1 MKFIPVYLNLSLVLG
16 VLISIN
22 QTIAPSLAQTAT
34 QSDSS
39 GTILSTGDFAGQ
51 TLPSTTIPLT
61 TIATDSVN
69 SSLTLNEL
77 TTPTGSSISASAQQA
92 ILNILTQGDQSN
104 TSISSVT
111 DALSAA
117 SGAPPLS
124 IIQDLL
130 SSLEGLTKN
139 KKLLSAKLLVAIQAY
154 NATILASKEEFLG
167 KPPVELVA
175 IQAALIQLVKEATA

>member
-22 QTIAPSLAQTAT
+22 QTISPSFAQTAT

-51 TLPSTTIPLT
+51 TLPSTAIPLT

-69 SSLTLNEL
+69 SSLGLNEL
-77 TTPTGSSISASAQQA
+77 TTPTGSSISVPAQQEV
-92 ILNILTQGDQSN
+92 LNILTQGDQSN
-104 TSISSVT
+104 TSVNSVT
-111 DALSAA
+111 NSLSA
-117 SGAPPLS
+117 SPGSPPLS
-124 IIQDLL
+124 VIQDLL

-139 KKLLSAKLLVAIQAY
+139 KKLSSAKLLVAVQAY
-154 NATILASKEEFLG
+154 NATILASQEEFLG
-167 KPPVELVA
+167 KPPAELLA
-175 IQAALIQLVKEATA
+175 IQAALIQLVKAATA